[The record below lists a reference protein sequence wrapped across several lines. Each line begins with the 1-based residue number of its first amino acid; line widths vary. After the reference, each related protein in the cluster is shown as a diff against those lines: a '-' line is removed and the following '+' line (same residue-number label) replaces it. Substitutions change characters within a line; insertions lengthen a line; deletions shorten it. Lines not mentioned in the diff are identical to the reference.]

1 MPRRRTPACPGQYCL
16 VSSRPE
22 TDYAAFAALLKCQSM
37 RVALMRV
44 GLPGAGFLRG
54 CLSFYRR
61 DSPK

>member
-1 MPRRRTPACPGQYCL
+1 VPVHARGADEG
-16 VSSRPE
+16 
-22 TDYAAFAALLKCQSM
+22 
-37 RVALMRV
+37 V